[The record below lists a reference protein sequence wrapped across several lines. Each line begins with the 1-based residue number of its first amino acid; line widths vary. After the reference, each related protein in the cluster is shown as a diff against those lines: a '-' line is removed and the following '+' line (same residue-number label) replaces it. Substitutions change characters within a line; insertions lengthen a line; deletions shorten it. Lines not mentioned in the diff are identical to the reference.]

1 MLPIKTEDLETPAL
15 LVDMDILES
24 NIGMLANFM
33 SDKPAKLRPHYK
45 TFKCPAL
52 AHKLIDAGAKGIT
65 CSKLSEAETL
75 VQAGIKD
82 VLIANQIVEPTKMY
96 RLMGLA
102 KSNSKITVA
111 VDDLAN
117 VDDLCVAASNTAA
130 TLYCLV
136 EVDVGMH
143 RCGVQTA
150 DEVLALAKK
159 ISQSKGLVFEGLQA
173 YEGNLILTKEVAPR
187 KKGVE
192 AMIEKITGI
201 KRLLEQNNLPVK
213 EISGG
218 GSSTYFL
225 TGDNTIWTEIQAGT
239 YVFMDDAY
247 SKIDGLPFKKS
258 LTVLST
264 IMHKRRGMAVA
275 DMGLKTCTTELGQP
289 SIKSLPHIQLFEGLN
304 EEHAIICDVKDELT
318 YKQKI
323 EFYPSHCCTTVNLHD
338 TFYCVRNGLVET
350 TWPITGRGK
359 SQ

>member
-1 MLPIKTEDLETPAL
+1 MNQIKIQDLETPAL
-15 LVDMDILES
+15 LLDMDILES
-24 NIGMLANFM
+24 NIKILADFM
-33 SDKPAKLRPHYK
+33 KDKSARLRPHYK

-52 AHKLIDAGAKGIT
+52 SHKLIDAGAKGIT

-82 VLIANQIVEPTKMY
+82 VLIANQVVEPTKIY

-102 KSNSKITVA
+102 KSGSKITVA
-111 VDDLAN
+111 VDNLDN
-117 VDDLCVAASNTAA
+117 VDDLSDAASKTGA

-143 RCGVQTA
+143 RCGVQTK

-159 ISQSKGLVFEGLQA
+159 ISHSKGLVFEGLQA
-173 YEGNLILTKEVAPR
+173 YEGNVILTKEVALR

-192 AMIEKITGI
+192 AMIQKITGI
-201 KRLLEQNNLPVK
+201 KELLEQNGLPVK

-225 TGDNTIWTEIQAGT
+225 TGNNTIWTEIQAGT
-239 YVFMDDAY
+239 YVFMDLTY
-247 SKIDGLPFKKS
+247 GSVDGLAFNKS
-258 LTVLST
+258 LTILST
-264 IMHKRRGMAVA
+264 VMHKRKGMAVA

-289 SIKSLPHIQLFEGLN
+289 AIKGFPDMQLFEGLN
-304 EEHAIICDVKDELT
+304 EEHAIISDEKDELS

-323 EFYPSHCCTTVNLHD
+323 EFFPSHCCTTVNLHE
-338 TFYCVRNGLVET
+338 TFYCVRNGFVET
-350 TWPITGRGK
+350 TWPISGRGK